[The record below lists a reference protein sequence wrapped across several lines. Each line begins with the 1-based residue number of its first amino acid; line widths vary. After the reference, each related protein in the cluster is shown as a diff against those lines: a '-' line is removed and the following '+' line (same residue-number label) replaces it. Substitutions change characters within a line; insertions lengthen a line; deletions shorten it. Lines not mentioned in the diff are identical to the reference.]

1 MAIPVVGSDYD
12 MKKEDGMKIVEM
24 ELSPDEDVL
33 VILTADSQLYYIKI
47 SSTANMRVSYTIFTS
62 RRYPWWDQI
71 TI

>member
-1 MAIPVVGSDYD
+1 MGSDYD
-12 MKKEDGMKIVEM
+12 MKKDDGMKIVEM

-62 RRYPWWDQI
+62 WRYP
-71 TI
+71 